1 MYPATGNT
9 QNKVIWD
16 RNSWEM
22 TDSRLVQIPYFGGKD
37 VGMPLVQLTGA
48 ADSLNAGQ
56 VIWVWSIHN
65 PANTHGNA
73 AAHRK
78 EALRRQLATM
88 TELAA
93 TGTPAVILGDFNDG
107 KDGQNASHCVL
118 TPELSNAFGG
128 SAEPCKKPKQDA
140 PIDHIYGANL
150 TWAGAER
157 RQEHRRPTRSP
168 TTRW

>member
-1 MYPATGNT
+1 M
-9 QNKVIWD
+9 
-16 RNSWEM
+16 
-22 TDSRLVQIPYFGGKD
+22 
-37 VGMPLVQLTGA
+37 
-48 ADSLNAGQ
+48 
-56 VIWVWSIHN
+56 WSIHN

-107 KDGQNASHCVL
+107 KDGQNASHCAL

-128 SAEPCKKPKQDA
+128 AAEPCKKPKQDA

-150 TWAGAER
+150 TWAERQR
-157 RQEHRRPTRSP
+157 RQRAPRPTRSP